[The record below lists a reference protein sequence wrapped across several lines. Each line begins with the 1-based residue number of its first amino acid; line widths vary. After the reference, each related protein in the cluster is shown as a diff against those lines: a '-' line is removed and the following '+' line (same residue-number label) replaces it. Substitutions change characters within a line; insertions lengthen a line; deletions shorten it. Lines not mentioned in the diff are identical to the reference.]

1 MASSFPAGRK
11 IWRTLSSVKTGVI
24 LLIVLGVVSATGT
37 FILQRPLTDPDQMA
51 RAYSPAVL
59 RALDRVGLTDVFHA
73 WWFVCL
79 MALFGLAIIC
89 ASIDRWPNVWRY
101 FARPYRVPD
110 LHFRGALPLQATIS
124 VRHGATAI
132 DAAERV
138 FRARGLRPQRVIE
151 HDQASLFAEKHRTS
165 VLAVYVVHASLLLIL
180 LGGIVDAVYG
190 YKGFLMLTPGQ
201 QTSTLELR
209 DGSKHPLPF
218 AIRCDAT
225 GQEDYPDG
233 TPKKWWSDLVVL
245 ERGREA
251 QKKQIV
257 VNDPLVTHGIRF
269 YQASYG
275 STGTVET
282 LTVSVA
288 SGSDTKH
295 YVLRPDKPVALD
307 NGAGLMLADF
317 IPDAVERDGQVVM
330 RSRELVN
337 PAIHLAIQTAK
348 SSKPVDTWFF
358 PAEQQFA
365 AFAGLPYKIQAT
377 DVSMQH
383 FTGLQVSHEPGQW
396 LVWGG
401 CLLMALGL
409 GLAFYTVHQRYWAML
424 VPGRDGQLTLWV
436 GASPDKKREHYP
448 ERFRE
453 LTDAM
458 RQELAALPAS
468 APEEAKPFLVE
479 A

>member
-1 MASSFPAGRK
+1 MASKNPALRRL
-11 IWRTLSSVKTGVI
+11 WRTLSSVKTGI
-24 LLIVLGVVSATGT
+24 LLLIVLGVISATGT

-51 RAYSPAVL
+51 RAYSPALLRVL
-59 RALDRVGLTDVFHA
+59 DATGLTDVFHA
-73 WWFVCL
+73 RWFVAL
-79 MALFGLAIIC
+79 MALLGLTIIC

-110 LHFRGALPLQATIS
+110 SHFRGALPLQASIP
-124 VRHGATAI
+124 VNDGASALQ
-132 DAAERV
+132 AAARV
-138 FRARGLRPQRVIE
+138 LRSRGLKPQRVVE
-151 HDQASLFAEKHRTS
+151 QGQEALFVEKHRYS

-180 LGGIVDAVYG
+180 LGGIVDAIYG
-190 YKGFLMLTPGQ
+190 YKGFLMLTPGE

-209 DGSKHPLPF
+209 NGSKRALPF
-218 AIRCDAT
+218 ALRCDAT
-225 GQEDYPDG
+225 GQENYPDG
-233 TPKKWWSDLVVL
+233 TPKRWWSDLVELQGGKEV
-245 ERGREA
+245 

-275 STGTVET
+275 STGKVES
-282 LTVSVA
+282 LTVSVTGGA
-288 SGSDTKH
+288 ETKQL
-295 YVLRPDKPVALD
+295 VLAPGKPVSLD
-307 NGAGLMLADF
+307 GKTGLMLADF
-317 IPDAVERDGQVVM
+317 IPDAVEQEGQMVM

-337 PAIHLAIQTAK
+337 PAIHLAIQTPK
-348 SSKPVDTWFF
+348 SGKPVDTWFF

-365 AFAGLPYKIQAT
+365 AFAGLPYRIQAT
-377 DVSMQH
+377 DLAMQH

-401 CLLMALGL
+401 CLLMAVGL
-409 GLAFYTVHQRYWAML
+409 SLAFYTVHQRYWAML
-424 VPGRDGQLTLWV
+424 VAGHGGQLTLWV

-453 LTDAM
+453 FTEAM
-458 RQELAALPAS
+458 RQELAASPQNQAAETKAL
-468 APEEAKPFLVE
+468 LVE